1 MLVGERMAHPVVIA
15 YPDWL
20 VITALNQMLQKD
32 IHRLPVLDKQG
43 NLVGIVSESDL
54 LRASPAGAAN
64 LSVLEKTY
72 IFNKLT
78 VASVMTRKV
87 LTVNVNASIEEAARL
102 MVDNKIGGLPV
113 VKENPQKVVGIITE
127 TDVFKLFL
135 DLFGAREEGIR
146 VTAIVPD
153 VPGELVQLT
162 KAIFDAGGNIIALGT
177 LQGKSIETREVTIK
191 VTGIETQI
199 LRDALQP
206 IIERIVD
213 IRVCHVE

>member
-1 MLVGERMAHPVVIA
+1 MLVGERMAHPVITA
-15 YPDWL
+15 NPDWS
-20 VITALNQMLQKD
+20 IANALDTMRQKD
-32 IHRLPVLDKQG
+32 IHRLPVVDEQG
-43 NLVGIVSESDL
+43 NLGGIVSESDL
-54 LRASPAGAAN
+54 LRASPSSEAN

-87 LTVNVNASIEEAARL
+87 ETVNMDAPIEEAARV

-113 VKENPQKVVGIITE
+113 VQGDQLKVVGIITE

-135 DLFGAREEGIR
+135 DLLGARESGIR
-146 VTAIVPD
+146 VAAFVPD
-153 VPGELVQLT
+153 VPGELLQVT

-177 LQGKSIETREVTIK
+177 FLSENTKDREVMIK
-191 VTGIETQI
+191 VAGIESQA
-199 LRDALQP
+199 LQDALQS

-213 IRVCHVE
+213 IRACHIN